1 MPHHLIDA
9 LAGAA
14 AALAVPATAAGI
26 AHHAYMASDIA
37 ETVAI
42 RTVVL
47 DFPAPGEFLTKGVP
61 TAPTVDPVKV
71 SAFRIMQQQVGAATY
86 ALCVEDGACDP
97 ADGMSRAGEDV
108 PVTGVNYRDATAF
121 AVWYSKKTGYPW
133 RLPSADEA
141 AAAAGERFAGD
152 AFSAA
157 ADDSANPAVAW
168 LRRYREEAAAKRPIP
183 RSRRAASTEPTQT
196 ASMISAAM
204 SGSGRRPAT
213 RGRRSL
219 RTAPWSRVRTIAA
232 CASWR
237 DCTGPTCRTS
247 CGTARAADARS
258 ERRRSISVSV
268 SCVTTVR
275 WPIPGSP
282 PRACGRAREDPEYA
296 WSLLRS
302 RPPQQIQVPDKGRD
316 DAGFTPLR
324 RRHAVTAHAGR
335 LGI

>member
-61 TAPTVDPVKV
+61 TAPTVDPIKV

-152 AFSAA
+152 VFSAA
-157 ADDSANPAVAW
+157 ADDPANPAVAW
-168 LRRYREEAAAKRPIP
+168 LRRYREEAAAKRPADPAVKAPGFYGTNTNGIDDFGGNVWEWTSTCYA
-183 RSRRAASTEPTQT
+183 RTTLAWDGTVESHTDNCGVRVVEGLHRAY
-196 ASMISAAM
+196 M
-204 SGSGRRPAT
+204 SNFVRDGKSG
-213 RGRRSL
+213 G
-219 RTAPWSRVRTIAA
+219 
-232 CASWR
+232 CAV
-237 DCTGPTCRTS
+237 
-247 CGTARAADARS
+247 GT
-258 ERRRSISVSV
+258 
-268 SCVTTVR
+268 
-275 WPIPGSP
+275 P
-282 PRACGRAREDPEYA
+282 PEHLGFR
-296 WSLLRS
+296 L
-302 RPPQQIQVPDKGRD
+302 VRD
-316 DAGFTPLR
+316 DSPL
-324 RRHAVTAHAGR
+324 AHAR
-335 LGI
+335 LAAARLWEGAGGS